1 MKINN
6 RYLSGTLLVL
16 IGILI
21 GIILVMLQKGPFIN
35 PYAEVQ
41 TTDIKKNDT
50 QLVTS
55 DDLEK
60 LGGRFLFKK
69 VVDKV
74 MPAVVY
80 ISSVVDLEDNNKNPG
95 FWHYFNGRRM
105 HSVGSGVIISKD
117 GYIITN
123 NHVIEGARK
132 GTITVG
138 LYDKRTFEAIVVGT
152 DPTTDL
158 AVLKIDAND
167 LEPIIFGNSNNV
179 AVGEWVLAIG
189 NPFRLRSTV
198 TAGIVSALSRQIS
211 IGNERNKLNIENF
224 IQTDAAI
231 NKGNSGGALVNTSG
245 QLIGV
250 NTAIAS
256 NSGTYQG
263 YGFAI
268 PSNLVRHIA
277 TELIENGK
285 IERAILGVSIS
296 TVSELQADKL
306 GMHSIHGVEIVGLQ
320 ESGAAAKA
328 GLKANDVILSV
339 NGMPVN
345 EASQLQQ
352 KIAILEPGQ
361 TVKLKIWRN
370 GDVFQK
376 EVVLG
381 KVDPETQL
389 TLPK

>member
-35 PYAEVQ
+35 PSAEVQ

-105 HSVGSGVIISKD
+105 HSVGSGAIISKD

-158 AVLKIDAND
+158 AVLKI
-167 LEPIIFGNSNNV
+167 
-179 AVGEWVLAIG
+179 
-189 NPFRLRSTV
+189 
-198 TAGIVSALSRQIS
+198 
-211 IGNERNKLNIENF
+211 
-224 IQTDAAI
+224 
-231 NKGNSGGALVNTSG
+231 
-245 QLIGV
+245 
-250 NTAIAS
+250 
-256 NSGTYQG
+256 
-263 YGFAI
+263 
-268 PSNLVRHIA
+268 
-277 TELIENGK
+277 
-285 IERAILGVSIS
+285 
-296 TVSELQADKL
+296 
-306 GMHSIHGVEIVGLQ
+306 
-320 ESGAAAKA
+320 
-328 GLKANDVILSV
+328 
-339 NGMPVN
+339 
-345 EASQLQQ
+345 
-352 KIAILEPGQ
+352 
-361 TVKLKIWRN
+361 
-370 GDVFQK
+370 
-376 EVVLG
+376 
-381 KVDPETQL
+381 
-389 TLPK
+389 